1 MPAVSAVVTLVEDWP
16 EGFVREQLA
25 NAEKR
30 FADCHVSLTFTRG
43 RASSEAQFEVRF
55 IQSLAAV
62 GGKPIE
68 GRSFNIGTRQIVEIA
83 WADAKG
89 EPLDHKQ
96 TLVHELGHA
105 SGLGHASLHTIN
117 LMAPHG
123 CIFCHFSQSQCRLIQ
138 GATSPL
144 PDRDTSNLVHSRST
158 HYSSTTNKSD

>member
-1 MPAVSAVVTLVEDWP
+1 MPAVSVLVTLVEDWP
-16 EGFVREQLA
+16 EGFVKEQLA

-30 FADCHVSLTFTRG
+30 FADCHVSLVFERG
-43 RASSEAQFEVRF
+43 AVSGATQFDVRF
-55 IQSLAAV
+55 IQRLAAV

-96 TLVHELGHA
+96 TLAHELGHA
-105 SGLGHASLHTIN
+105 SGLGHVPLHTIN

-123 CIFCHFSQSQCRLIQ
+123 CIFCHFSQSQCARIQ
-138 GATSPL
+138 
-144 PDRDTSNLVHSRST
+144 RSVA
-158 HYSSTTNKSD
+158 SSSG